1 MFIFNIQTLMSQ
13 RIETYPIA
21 RVPRSISHPESLSPQ
36 TDNSIKTSLGRL
48 SISQNSDSA
57 LKETRP
63 VACRCDFHFIC
74 GFVPLMCLSLKFQ
87 FYSLKKKK
95 RTSA

>member
-13 RIETYPIA
+13 RIEPYSIA
-21 RVPRSISHPESLSPQ
+21 RVPRSISHCESLSPQ

-57 LKETRP
+57 LKEARP
-63 VACRCDFHFIC
+63 VACRSDFHFIC
-74 GFVPLMCLSLKFQ
+74 GFVPLMCLLLKLQ
-87 FYSLKKKK
+87 F
-95 RTSA
+95 